1 MFNRRTLAAFTAVAA
16 IAGGASGGVTSSF
29 TAPES
34 AGAADVPVSSSPKM
48 LRGSD
53 PVKAALYQLSQDVKR
68 VNTRV
73 VAIDA
78 RTAATDVRTAQTKEM
93 IDALTGMTARSASG
107 RSLVNLVDDILGK
120 TRLICADVVGEVVPI
135 APDRHVAACD

>member
-1 MFNRRTLAAFTAVAA
+1 MFTRRTLAAFTAVAA
-16 IAGGASGGVTSSF
+16 LAGGTAGGVTSSF
-29 TAPES
+29 TAPDS

-53 PVKAALYQLSQDVKR
+53 PVKAALYQLTQDLKR
-68 VNTRV
+68 VSTRV
-73 VAIDA
+73 AAIDA
-78 RTAATDVRTAQTKEM
+78 RTAATDARTAETKAM
-93 IDALTGMTARSASG
+93 VDSLTNMTARSASG